1 MNFFLH
7 RSPSWLQWILSD
19 YTWRIDTSEKIIY
32 LTFDDG
38 PIPVVTESV
47 MEMLER
53 FGAEATFFCIGDN
66 VRKHPDIFEELK
78 RRGHSIGN
86 HTYNH
91 LNGWKTADDLYLDN
105 FRRCQDIL
113 QTDTKL
119 FRPPYGRI
127 RKSQYRLLPGDTKV
141 MMWDVLTGDFSPDV
155 QPVPAL
161 NSAIRLSRPGTIMLL
176 HDSIKAEKKMSY
188 ILPGVL
194 EHFSEKGYR
203 FKALPM
209 Q

>member
-7 RSPSWLQWILSD
+7 RSPSWLQWLLSD

-38 PIPVVTESV
+38 PIPVVTEQV
-47 MEMLER
+47 MGILET
-53 FGAEATFFCIGDN
+53 FNAEATFFCIGDN
-66 VRKHPDIFEELK
+66 VRKYPGIFNELK
-78 RRGHSIGN
+78 KRGHSIGN

-91 LNGWKTADDLYLDN
+91 LNGWKTADEVYLDN

-113 QTDTKL
+113 QTDTRL

-127 RKSQYRLLPGDTKV
+127 RKAQYRLLPEDTRV
-141 MMWDVLTGDFSPDV
+141 MMWDVLTGDFSPNV
-155 QPVPAL
+155 LPASAL

-176 HDSIKAEKKMSY
+176 HDSIKAEQKMSY
-188 ILPGVL
+188 ILPRVL
-194 EHFSEKGYR
+194 EHFSERGYR
-203 FKALPM
+203 FEALPM

>member
-7 RSPSWLQWILSD
+7 RSPFWLQWMLSD
-19 YTWRIDTSEKIIY
+19 YTWRIDTTEKIIY

-38 PIPVVTESV
+38 PIPVVTEHV
-47 MEMLER
+47 MGVLES
-53 FGAEATFFCIGDN
+53 FDAKATFFCIGDN
-66 VRKHPDIFEELK
+66 VRKYPDIFGELK

-91 LNGWKTADDLYLDN
+91 LNGWKTADDVYLDN

-113 QTDTKL
+113 ETDTRL

-127 RKSQYRLLPGDTKV
+127 RKAQYRLLPGDTRV
-141 MMWDVLTGDFSPDV
+141 MMWDVLTGDFSPDL
-155 QPVPAL
+155 QPEPAL
-161 NSAIRLSRPGTIMLL
+161 SSAIRLSRPGTIMLL
-176 HDSIKAEKKMSY
+176 HDSIKAEQKMSY
-188 ILPGVL
+188 ILPRVL
-194 EHFSEKGYR
+194 EHFCERGYR
-203 FKALPM
+203 FEALPM

>member
-7 RSPSWLQWILSD
+7 RSPFLLQWVLSD

-38 PIPVVTESV
+38 PIPVVTENV
-47 MEMLER
+47 IKVLED
-53 FGAEATFFCIGDN
+53 FKAAATFFCIGDN
-66 VRKHPDIFEELK
+66 VRKHPEIFRELK
-78 RRGHSIGN
+78 KRGHSIGN

-91 LNGWKTADDLYLDN
+91 LNGWKTADNVYLDN
-105 FRRCQDIL
+105 FQKCQDIL
-113 QTDTKL
+113 ETDTLL

-127 RKSQYRLLPGDTKV
+127 RKAQYRLLPGDTKL

-155 QPVPAL
+155 QPGAAL
-161 NSAIRLSRPGTIMLL
+161 NSVIRLSRPGTIMLL
-176 HDSIKAEKKMSY
+176 HDSIKAEQKMSY
-188 ILPGVL
+188 ILPRVL

-203 FKALPM
+203 FDALPM
-209 Q
+209 R

>member
-7 RSPSWLQWILSD
+7 RSPAWLQWLLSD

-38 PIPVVTESV
+38 PIPVVTEQV
-47 MEMLER
+47 MGTLET
-53 FGAEATFFCIGDN
+53 FNAKATFFCIGDN
-66 VRKHPDIFEELK
+66 VRKYPGIFSELK
-78 RRGHSIGN
+78 KRGHSIGN

-91 LNGWKTADDLYLDN
+91 LNGWKTADEVYLDN
-105 FRRCQDIL
+105 FHRCQDIL
-113 QTDTKL
+113 QTDTRL

-127 RKSQYRLLPGDTKV
+127 RKAQYRLLPGDTKV
-141 MMWDVLTGDFSPDV
+141 MMWDVLTGDFSPNV
-155 QPVPAL
+155 LPASAL

-176 HDSIKAEKKMSY
+176 HDSIKAEQKMSY
-188 ILPGVL
+188 ILPRVL
-194 EHFSEKGYR
+194 EHFSESGYR
-203 FKALPM
+203 FEALPM

>member
-7 RSPSWLQWILSD
+7 RSPFLLQWVLSD

-38 PIPVVTESV
+38 PIPVVTENV
-47 MEMLER
+47 IKVLED
-53 FGAEATFFCIGDN
+53 FKAAATFFCIGDN
-66 VRKHPDIFEELK
+66 VRKHPEIFRELK
-78 RRGHSIGN
+78 KRGHSIGN

-91 LNGWKTADDLYLDN
+91 LNGWKTADNVYLDN
-105 FRRCQDIL
+105 FQKCQDIL
-113 QTDTKL
+113 ETDTRL

-127 RKSQYRLLPGDTKV
+127 RKAQYRLLPGDTKL

-155 QPVPAL
+155 QPGAAL
-161 NSAIRLSRPGTIMLL
+161 NSVIRLSRPGTIMLL
-176 HDSIKAEKKMSY
+176 HDSIKAEQKMSY
-188 ILPGVL
+188 ILPRVL

-203 FKALPM
+203 FDALPM
-209 Q
+209 R

>member
-7 RSPSWLQWILSD
+7 RSPAWLQWLLSD
-19 YTWRIDTSEKIIY
+19 YTWRINTSEKIIY

-38 PIPVVTESV
+38 PIPVVTEKV
-47 MEMLER
+47 METLET
-53 FGAEATFFCIGDN
+53 FNAKATFFCIGDN
-66 VRKHPDIFEELK
+66 VRKYPGIFSELK
-78 RRGHSIGN
+78 KRGHAIGN

-91 LNGWKTADDLYLDN
+91 LNGWKTADEVYLDN

-113 QTDTKL
+113 QTDTRL

-127 RKSQYRLLPGDTKV
+127 RKAQYRLLPADTKV

-155 QPVPAL
+155 LTASAL

-176 HDSIKAEKKMSY
+176 HDSIKAEQKMSY
-188 ILPGVL
+188 ILPRVL
-194 EHFSEKGYR
+194 AHFSESGYR
-203 FKALPM
+203 FEALPM
-209 Q
+209 R